1 MYAKNAPTVLRKQ
14 TISNSLPGKVY
25 SVELNEKISDNL
37 RCPFQN

>member
-1 MYAKNAPTVLRKQ
+1 MYAENAPTVLRKQ

-25 SVELNEKISDNL
+25 PVELNKKIPDNF